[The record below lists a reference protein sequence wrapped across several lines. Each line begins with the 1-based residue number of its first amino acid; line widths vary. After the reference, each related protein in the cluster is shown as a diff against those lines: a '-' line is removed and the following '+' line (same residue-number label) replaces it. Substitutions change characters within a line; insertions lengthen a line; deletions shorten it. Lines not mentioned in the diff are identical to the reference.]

1 MTRKKLSNE
10 HKNKISEALKG
21 KHHSEETKR
30 KIREA
35 SKGNTNRKG
44 IKCSEEHKRKISEA
58 NRGNIYNK
66 GKKHSDITKKK
77 MSEAREG
84 MKLSDETKKKMSEAK
99 KGKIGYWKDKKHPH
113 SEETKRKIGEA
124 HKGKH
129 LSEEHKRKISEAQK
143 GEKCYSW
150 KGGISFEIYPQG
162 WDELLKDSIRQRDG
176 YVCQICGI
184 HQDEM
189 DGIFKKLDVHHIDYN
204 KDNLNPDNLISLCK
218 SCHAKT
224 NHNREYWIEYFRI
237 DENRIITYYNKLY

>member
-35 SKGNTNRKG
+35 SKGNTNSKG
-44 IKCSEEHKRKISEA
+44 IKRSEEHKRKISEA

-66 GKKHSDITKKK
+66 GKKHSYITKKK
-77 MSEAREG
+77 MSEARKG
-84 MKLSDETKKKMSEAK
+84 MF
-99 KGKIGYWKDKKHPH
+99 
-113 SEETKRKIGEA
+113 IGEN
-124 HKGKH
+124 HWN
-129 LSEEHKRKISEAQK
+129 
-143 GEKCYSW
+143 W

-184 HQDEM
+184 HQDELVR
-189 DGIFKKLDVHHIDYN
+189 KLDVHHIDYN
-204 KDNLNPDNLISLCK
+204 KDNLDPKNLISLCK
-218 SCHAKT
+218 SCHMKT
-224 NHNREYWIEYFRI
+224 NFNRGDWIEYFRI
-237 DENRIITYYNKLY
+237 DKNNKLY